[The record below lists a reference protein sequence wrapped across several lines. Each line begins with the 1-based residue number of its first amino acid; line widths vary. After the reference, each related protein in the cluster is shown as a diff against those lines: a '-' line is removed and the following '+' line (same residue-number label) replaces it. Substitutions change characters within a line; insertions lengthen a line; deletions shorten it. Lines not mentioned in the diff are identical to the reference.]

1 MGGSEDGRA
10 RQGGRERDEA
20 GSELAALLRQHQE
33 EMAAAWAEMVRALPG
48 SFCGDLPPHEV
59 RSLTLRGLKAIV
71 ESLETGSHA
80 LLEEYLAHIC
90 AAGSEAI
97 PDAST
102 VTEALL
108 LCKDAALPI
117 IGDACGADAGAAWAL
132 VSPLDARLRWMV
144 GRVTSMCMG
153 EMRRQ
158 LEEQR
163 AQAAMLLDLAQTVGS
178 TLELDEVVSRAAEQ
192 IVAALG
198 VDRCSFHL
206 VDEERRSTVFL
217 RRPSDWSSRV
227 FRSFD
232 SYTSYFHEVL
242 TTQEPLTSYDAQ
254 SDPRFRQDKAREL
267 GVKSAV
273 AVPLVAKGKVV
284 AVAWAYSVHDYR
296 RFTTEEIALAQGMG
310 NMLGLVVQNA
320 QLHERSKLVT
330 VMEER
335 ARLSR
340 EIHDGVA
347 QTLGAM
353 QLKASQLEG
362 SLSDDRVAE
371 SQGHLSELQD
381 MISRAYRD
389 LREAMLGLRAVV
401 EPGTGLVTALREYLV
416 HYRAQYGLDVRLEAG
431 EDEPATLD
439 GETQAQVV
447 RIVQEALSNVRRHAG
462 ADRATLRIE
471 RYDDALRICAVDE
484 GRGFDPS
491 LLDGR
496 DDGRHL
502 GLRTMRERAES
513 VGGTL
518 IVESAPGQGTSV
530 VLQLP
535 LSWDGGAE

>member
-1 MGGSEDGRA
+1 
-10 RQGGRERDEA
+10 
-20 GSELAALLRQHQE
+20 LLNQHQE
-33 EMAAAWAEMVRALPG
+33 EISKAWAEMVQALPG
-48 SFCGDLPPHEV
+48 SPYSSLPPEDV
-59 RSLTLRGLKAIV
+59 RSLTLRGLEGIV
-71 ESLETGSHA
+71 ESLETGSPA
-80 LLEEYLAHIC
+80 FLEEYLGDIC
-90 AAGSEAI
+90 AAGSDAI

-108 LCKDAALPI
+108 LCKDAALPVI
-117 IGDACGADAGAAWAL
+117 RDACGADSSAAWAL

-347 QTLGAM
+347 QTLGAL

-362 SLSDDRVAE
+362 SLGSKQVDE
-371 SQGHLSELQD
+371 SRDHLSELQD

-389 LREAMLGLRAVV
+389 LREAMFGLRTVV
-401 EPGTGLVTALREYLV
+401 EPGMDLVRVLRRFLD
-416 HYRAQYGLDVRLEAG
+416 HYQVQYGLDARFEAKG
-431 EDEPATLD
+431 NEPVTLD
-439 GETQAQVV
+439 EETQAQAM
-447 RIVQEALSNVRRHAG
+447 RILQEALRNVRRHAG
-462 ADRATLRIE
+462 TGRAAVRME
-471 RYDDALRICAVDE
+471 RHGGDLRICVVDE
-484 GRGFDPS
+484 GQGFDRA
-491 LLDGR
+491 LLQGK
-496 DDGRHL
+496 DDSRHL
-502 GLRTMRERAES
+502 GLHTMRERAAS
-513 VGGTL
+513 VGGT
-518 IVESAPGQGTSV
+518 VTVDSEPGQGTRV

-535 LSWDGGAE
+535 LHEDGGLE

>member
-1 MGGSEDGRA
+1 MGKSRA
-10 RQGGRERDEA
+10 GQAGQDSREHDEV
-20 GSELAALLRQHQE
+20 GSELAAVVRQHQE
-33 EMAAAWAEMVRALPG
+33 EIAATWAEMLRSLPD
-48 SFCGDLPPHEV
+48 SPYGDLPPHEV
-59 RSLTLRGLKAIV
+59 RSLTLRGLVAIV

-80 LLEEYLAHIC
+80 VLEEYLAHIC
-90 AAGSEAI
+90 AAGSDAI
-97 PDAST
+97 ADAST

-144 GRVTSMCMG
+144 GRLTSMCMG

-163 AQAAMLLDLAQTVGS
+163 SQAAMLLDLAQTVGS

-232 SYTSYFHEVL
+232 SYTSYFREVL
-242 TTQEPLTSYDAQ
+242 TTREPLTSYDAQ
-254 SDPRFRQDKAREL
+254 SDPRFRRGKAREL
-267 GVKSAV
+267 GAKSAV
-273 AVPLVAKGKVV
+273 AVPLMAKGKVV
-284 AVAWAYSVHDYR
+284 AVAWTYTVEDYR
-296 RFTTEEIALAQGMG
+296 RFTREEIALAQGIG
-310 NMLGLVVQNA
+310 NMLGLVIQNA
-320 QLHERSKLVT
+320 QLYERSKLVT

-347 QTLGAM
+347 QTLGVL

-362 SLSDDRVAE
+362 SLSDDRIAE
-371 SQGHLSELQD
+371 SLGHLAELQE

-389 LREAMLGLRAVV
+389 LREAMFGLRTVV
-401 EPGTGLVTALREYLV
+401 EPGMDLVRVLRRFLA
-416 HYRAQYGLDVRLEAG
+416 HYQVQYGLDARFEAKG
-431 EDEPATLD
+431 DQPVILDE
-439 GETQAQVV
+439 ETQAQAM
-447 RIVQEALSNVRRHAG
+447 RILQEALRNVLRHAG
-462 ADRATLRIE
+462 TGRATVRLE
-471 RYDDALRICAVDE
+471 RHVDGLRICVVDE
-484 GRGFDPS
+484 GQGFDRA
-491 LLDGR
+491 LLQGK
-496 DDGRHL
+496 DDCRHL
-502 GLRTMRERAES
+502 GLRTMRERAVS

-518 IVESAPGQGTSV
+518 NVESGPGQGTSV

-535 LSWDGGAE
+535 LHEDGGFE